1 MRPEKASIV
10 SDLSEKLNRSPFLL
24 VTDYQRMKVDQFGEL
39 RNRLA
44 PAGAEVRVVKNSFLK
59 RAMADSGMP
68 DVGDKLTGQTA
79 IVMGENDVAPVAK
92 ILKLFAAEF
101 KIAALKI
108 GVVDKAIL
116 STADV
121 EELAELP
128 AREVLLARLLGLL
141 LAPATQLVRVLNEP
155 ASAFAR
161 LLKAKGEK
169 DGTAAESKKEEAS
182 VAPAAEAPAAE
193 TPAVEAS
200 AEAPSVEAPAE
211 PPSAADVKHE
221 DAPGAAAEA
230 APATEASE
238 EAAPA
243 PAAEAA
249 PAAQAPGTDPA
260 TGETTNEPGS

>member
-10 SDLSEKLNRSPFLL
+10 SDLSDKLKGSPFLL

-68 DVGDKLTGQTA
+68 DVADQLTGQTA
-79 IVMGENDVAPVAK
+79 IVLGEKDVAPVAK
-92 ILKLFAAEF
+92 ILKMFAAEF

-108 GVVDKAIL
+108 GVVDKAVL
-116 STADV
+116 STSDV
-121 EELAELP
+121 EALAELP
-128 AREVLLARLLGLL
+128 SREILLAKLLGLM

-161 LLKAKGEK
+161 VLKAKGDQGGPAPAPEVK
-169 DGTAAESKKEEAS
+169 QEAPAPEAKQE
-182 VAPAAEAPAAE
+182 APAAEAKQEQPA
-193 TPAVEAS
+193 AS
-200 AEAPSVEAPAE
+200 AEGEQ
-211 PPSAADVKHE
+211 
-221 DAPGAAAEA
+221 
-230 APATEASE
+230 
-238 EAAPA
+238 

-249 PAAQAPGTDPA
+249 APAEQST
-260 TGETTNEPGS
+260 TGETPAAETAG

>member
-24 VTDYQRMKVDQFGEL
+24 VTDYKQMKVDQFGEL

-79 IVMGENDVAPVAK
+79 IVMGDKDVAPVAK

-108 GVVDKAIL
+108 GVIDKAVM

-121 EELAELP
+121 EALAELP
-128 AREVLLARLLGLL
+128 AREILLAQLLGLFQ
-141 LAPATQLVRVLNEP
+141 APATRLVRVLNEP
-155 ASAFAR
+155 AAAFAR
-161 LLKAKGEK
+161 LLKAKGDKEK
-169 DGTAAESKKEEAS
+169 SVAPAEAKKEEAP
-182 VAPAAEAPAAE
+182 APAEAAAEAPVVP
-193 TPAVEAS
+193 T
-200 AEAPSVEAPAE
+200 AEAPV
-211 PPSAADVKHE
+211 D
-221 DAPGAAAEA
+221 
-230 APATEASE
+230 
-238 EAAPA
+238 A
-243 PAAEAA
+243 PAATESK
-249 PAAQAPGTDPA
+249 P
-260 TGETTNEPGS
+260 EEPSA

>member
-1 MRPEKASIV
+1 MRPEKANIV

-59 RAMADSGMP
+59 RAMVDSGMP
-68 DVGDKLTGQTA
+68 DVSDKLTGQTA

-101 KIAALKI
+101 KIATLKI

-116 STADV
+116 STSDV
-121 EELAELP
+121 EALAELP
-128 AREVLLARLLGLL
+128 SREILLSQLLGLL
-141 LAPATQLVRVLNEP
+141 LAPATRLVRVLNEP

-161 LLKAKGEK
+161 LLKAKGDK
-169 DGTAAESKKEEAS
+169 DEA
-182 VAPAAEAPAAE
+182 
-193 TPAVEAS
+193 AS
-200 AEAPSVEAPAE
+200 ATT
-211 PPSAADVKHE
+211 
-221 DAPGAAAEA
+221 A
-230 APATEASE
+230 APASE
-238 EAAPA
+238 TPA

-249 PAAQAPGTDPA
+249 PTAEAPDAPAAEAKQEAPAEEAKEEAPA
-260 TGETTNEPGS
+260 AETKAEAPAAAAETPAPEPAAGETTTETQA

>member
-1 MRPEKASIV
+1 MRPEKANIV

-68 DVGDKLTGQTA
+68 DVADKLIGQTA

-101 KIAALKI
+101 KIATLKI
-108 GVVDKAIL
+108 GVVDKAVL
-116 STADV
+116 STSDV
-121 EELAELP
+121 EALAELP
-128 AREVLLARLLGLL
+128 SREILLSQLLGLL
-141 LAPATQLVRVLNEP
+141 LAPATRLVRVLNEP

-169 DGTAAESKKEEAS
+169 GEAS
-182 VAPAAEAPAAE
+182 SVATAAPAAEIPPPAPNAEEVPTPAPPDAKQELSVAETKEEVPAVDQAPAAPPE
-193 TPAVEAS
+193 TPN
-200 AEAPSVEAPAE
+200 AE
-211 PPSAADVKHE
+211 PTIGE
-221 DAPGAAAEA
+221 
-230 APATEASE
+230 T
-238 EAAPA
+238 
-243 PAAEAA
+243 
-249 PAAQAPGTDPA
+249 A
-260 TGETTNEPGS
+260 TGTQA